1 MHIFLMYELHCYT
14 INNHVVNMHY
24 LMICATS
31 VWEVYFI
38 RYAEFI
44 IGVTVF
50 RLLRFYNTKIYCDL
64 AL

>member
-1 MHIFLMYELHCYT
+1 MHLFLIYELHCYT
-14 INNHVVNMHY
+14 INNYVVNVHF
-24 LMICATS
+24 LMVCATS

-44 IGVTVF
+44 IGTTMFQLVCF
-50 RLLRFYNTKIYCDL
+50 SNTKIYCDL